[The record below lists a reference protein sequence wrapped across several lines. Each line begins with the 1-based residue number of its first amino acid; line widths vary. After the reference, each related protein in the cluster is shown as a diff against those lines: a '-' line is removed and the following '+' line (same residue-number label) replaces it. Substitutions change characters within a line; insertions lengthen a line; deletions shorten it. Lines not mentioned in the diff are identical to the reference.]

1 MRPKKYGK
9 KYTGKEG
16 TTTDKY
22 GNTVE
27 DFGQYYKDMKGNPYA
42 PGLDRVKNTPG
53 EKLLIASAKKPKK
66 KTTKRRR
73 KK

>member
-9 KYTGKEG
+9 KYTGTEG

-27 DFGQYYKDMKGNPYA
+27 DFGQYYKDMKGNPYS
-42 PGLDRVKNTPG
+42 PGLDRVKNK
-53 EKLLIASAKKPKK
+53 ELLKIASAQKPKK
-66 KTTKRRR
+66 KTTK
-73 KK
+73 KKKK